1 MPDIDGVGLR
11 STSAI
16 TIHKIWLGLG
26 IDFIWWK
33 SIPAL
38 IDIELFGWEDRTF
51 RGMEREALTII
62 RIKLL
67 FADFEVFVVGGR
79 I

>member
-1 MPDIDGVGLR
+1 MHDTDGVGLR
-11 STSAI
+11 FQPALN
-16 TIHKIWLGLG
+16 IHKIWLGLG

-38 IDIELFGWEDRTF
+38 IDIELLGWEDRAF
-51 RGMEREALTII
+51 RGVEQEALTIL
-62 RIKLL
+62 RIKFL